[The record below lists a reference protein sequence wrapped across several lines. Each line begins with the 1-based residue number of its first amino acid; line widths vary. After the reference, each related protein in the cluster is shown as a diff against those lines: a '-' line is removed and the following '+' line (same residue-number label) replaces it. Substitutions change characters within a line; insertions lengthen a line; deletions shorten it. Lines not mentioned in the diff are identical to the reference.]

1 MYFETFYYI
10 SNYGTSKNMEFDI
23 ELAKC
28 KQQQQQADEIEKLK
42 DSRKVDLYQ
51 FILHLYI
58 QQFYSIDLKS
68 SFMSREECVCVFST
82 LPFLYSGIIYFLSCL
97 F

>member
-23 ELAKC
+23 ELAKL
-28 KQQQQQADEIEKLK
+28 KQQPQQQQHADEIEKLK

-68 SFMSREECVCVFST
+68 SFMSREECVLVSYFSFVT
-82 LPFLYSGIIYFLSCL
+82 
-97 F
+97 

>member
-1 MYFETFYYI
+1 
-10 SNYGTSKNMEFDI
+10 MEFDI

-28 KQQQQQADEIEKLK
+28 KQQQHADEIENLK

-68 SFMSREECVCVFST
+68 SFMSREECVFVLSYIF
-82 LPFLYSGIIYFLSCL
+82 FLLA
-97 F
+97 